1 MCTCLNFN
9 NFYFFNF
16 FCTCR
21 KNRYTIQ
28 LNKYYEQE
36 KQQFIMN
43 QYMSSELVTLYTLTP
58 EVTLKQCFKTTLFL
72 YDETEDPFLLVLR
85 YIMYKSPDF
94 SFMYWIKEILCTTF
108 ESNKVFHV
116 TFPSNACL
124 IMKQTI
130 PIIILEAYKELMV
143 PELNMWNRLPVPDF
157 DLSVPFVMT
166 GDDDFFSD
174 APNTHVY
181 VQRPSVN
188 IIMF

>member
-1 MCTCLNFN
+1 
-9 NFYFFNF
+9 
-16 FCTCR
+16 
-21 KNRYTIQ
+21 
-28 LNKYYEQE
+28 
-36 KQQFIMN
+36 MN

-72 YDETEDPFLLVLR
+72 YDETEDPFLLLLH

-94 SFMYWIKEILCTTF
+94 SFMYWIKEILCMTF
-108 ESNKVFHV
+108 ESNKVFHI

-166 GDDDFFSD
+166 EDEKEIDRDTVRQLADNIFGDCEYDDFFSD

-188 IIMF
+188 IMMF